1 MGASPISEGSD
12 PPFFIIFTDLDG
24 TLLDH
29 TTYGWKE
36 AVPALDKCRR
46 RGVPVVLAS
55 SKTRE
60 EMDVLR
66 RRMSLSDPFISEN
79 GGGVFFPRETF
90 SAPPPTAIEAL
101 AQECQKAQRDH
112 GLWQWTMGLSY
123 SDLIKGFHEIREEL
137 GWPMRGFSDMS
148 IKEICALTGLDKV
161 SARLAAMREFDEPFI
176 ILDQQEPNKETLPE
190 AAARKGLRV
199 TSGGRFYHLHGKN
212 DKGEAMEKLVTWYRR
227 WHRVTVSIALGDSPN
242 DFPMLERADFPVL
255 VRSRQKF
262 PRLKEKV
269 SRLVITV
276 DTGPKGWN
284 TAVLEILNRK
294 DQKRA
299 NDRLI

>member
-1 MGASPISEGSD
+1 MGVSPISKGSD

-36 AVPALDKCRR
+36 AVPALDICRR
-46 RGVPVVLAS
+46 RGVPVVFAS
-55 SKTRE
+55 SKTRA

-90 SAPPPTAIEAL
+90 SAPPPTAIETP

-112 GLWQWTMGLSY
+112 GFWQWTMGLSY

-137 GWPMRGFSDMS
+137 GWPMRGFSEMS
-148 IKEICALTGLDKV
+148 IKEICTLTGLDKM
-161 SARLAAMREFDEPFI
+161 SARLATMREFDEPFI
-176 ILDQQEPNKETLPE
+176 ILDQQEPDKETLSE

-212 DKGEAMEKLVTWYRR
+212 DKGEAMEKLLTWYRR
-227 WHRVTVSIALGDSPN
+227 RHRMTVSVALGDSPN
-242 DFPMLERADFPVL
+242 DFPMLERADFAVL
-255 VRSRQKF
+255 VRSRRKF
-262 PRLKEKV
+262 PGLKKKI
-269 SRLVITV
+269 SRLVITA
-276 DTGPKGWN
+276 DAGPKGWN
-284 TAVLEILNRK
+284 AAVLGILNKK
-294 DQKRA
+294 DQRRA
-299 NDRLI
+299 ND